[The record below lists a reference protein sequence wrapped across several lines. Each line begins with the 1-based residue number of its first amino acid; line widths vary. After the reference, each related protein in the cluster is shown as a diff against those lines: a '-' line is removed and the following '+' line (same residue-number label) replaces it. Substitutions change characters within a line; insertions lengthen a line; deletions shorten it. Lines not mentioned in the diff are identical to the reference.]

1 MSFQLHTTTAG
12 VPAVLAPYELV
23 ACLTTLGDAITDQDA
38 AAIINK
44 YNPGEKE
51 LGFEGYAKFM
61 LERYSKKETPENTKE
76 AFMAIS

>member
-1 MSFQLHTTTAG
+1 M
-12 VPAVLAPYELV
+12 LAPYELV

-44 YNPGEKE
+44 FNPGEKE
-51 LGFEGYAKFM
+51 LGFEGYVKFM